1 MAGEKQ
7 LLIEWV
13 VFFSGLVFLG
23 EQIPKEGKNF
33 KPNSIIFGMS
43 EGYYGCTDCYQH
55 NVGNNSDITVKD
67 SLTADLT
74 GVRTSYTLSTL
85 SRIKTVERAI
95 KQTQAAVQRRRNSI
109 NDKLQSGQELHSVH
123 AQREIL
129 KIKISVL
136 KTELQ
141 YQQRN
146 FHLLEKEVACFKDDL
161 RRKRKEINRKAEEQK
176 KLVEKCI
183 DLSKY
188 YSEYRENLL
197 KTEAQ
202 LNFRR
207 KQLISE
213 LSYIYP
219 IVEFPDRNGFSIHNV
234 HLPNSE
240 KFAGHDETM
249 IAIALGYVCHIVL
262 MIAQFLN
269 VPLRYSIHFYGS
281 RSTIMD
287 RISSSLPDKIREFPL
302 HSKNKEKRCF
312 DYAVF
317 LLNKNIA
324 QLRFLSGLPTRELS
338 ATLPNLSSLI
348 EQKLSAN
355 SESHGAQTV
364 GTLHKVFGE
373 VKIPLQGEK
382 SIQNGFSKFPD
393 NAPSLPSQF
402 QMKVNDSEIE
412 FLRKEMEAM
421 MPNTT
426 TSIHNSLQLP
436 PKYKDGSN
444 ALSCSLDKGLNEIKM
459 LEDSLD
465 SLKSRNKPQKTSK
478 SSTQVKHLK
487 QTYHHSSYP
496 NLQTSLQVSQTY
508 SVNDIESALL
518 PPKLWTTESSRTNS
532 EEEQTED
539 DFKMNGPRTV
549 LNDSIFYIPSLHP
562 VEDSQNIP
570 HTSNASNSVEQL
582 ECIERAVI
590 NDDFTADLSL
600 RTEQL
605 ANRKSSFQMQRLRSS
620 SAEEQ

>member
-55 NVGNNSDITVKD
+55 NVGNNNDVTVKD

-146 FHLLEKEVACFKDDL
+146 FHSLEKEVACFKDDL
-161 RRKRKEINRKAEEQK
+161 GRKRKEINRKVEEQK

-188 YSEYRENLL
+188 YSEYRETLL

-219 IVEFPDRNGFSIHNV
+219 IVEVSSIY
-234 HLPNSE
+234 
-240 KFAGHDETM
+240 F
-249 IAIALGYVCHIVL
+249 C
-262 MIAQFLN
+262 
-269 VPLRYSIHFYGS
+269 
-281 RSTIMD
+281 
-287 RISSSLPDKIREFPL
+287 
-302 HSKNKEKRCF
+302 
-312 DYAVF
+312 
-317 LLNKNIA
+317 
-324 QLRFLSGLPTRELS
+324 
-338 ATLPNLSSLI
+338 
-348 EQKLSAN
+348 
-355 SESHGAQTV
+355 
-364 GTLHKVFGE
+364 
-373 VKIPLQGEK
+373 
-382 SIQNGFSKFPD
+382 
-393 NAPSLPSQF
+393 
-402 QMKVNDSEIE
+402 
-412 FLRKEMEAM
+412 
-421 MPNTT
+421 
-426 TSIHNSLQLP
+426 
-436 PKYKDGSN
+436 
-444 ALSCSLDKGLNEIKM
+444 
-459 LEDSLD
+459 
-465 SLKSRNKPQKTSK
+465 
-478 SSTQVKHLK
+478 
-487 QTYHHSSYP
+487 
-496 NLQTSLQVSQTY
+496 
-508 SVNDIESALL
+508 
-518 PPKLWTTESSRTNS
+518 
-532 EEEQTED
+532 
-539 DFKMNGPRTV
+539 
-549 LNDSIFYIPSLHP
+549 
-562 VEDSQNIP
+562 
-570 HTSNASNSVEQL
+570 
-582 ECIERAVI
+582 
-590 NDDFTADLSL
+590 
-600 RTEQL
+600 
-605 ANRKSSFQMQRLRSS
+605 
-620 SAEEQ
+620 